1 MAKMLIV
8 IICLF
13 LMLLS
18 SSVAG
23 GLYYRSTGTAPAAA
37 VAGTTVALPVDPA
50 GTTAPATTV
59 LPTAVLPT
67 AVVAATMAPSTAP
80 SAPVLLAQ
88 PLKWSNQSSNY
99 TRYLDCD
106 GGACSATSNKTQI
119 WQGSGA
125 AGQSWTYDGS
135 TGGGVTSGGH
145 CLATVN
151 NGVTSGTPVVAYGSC
166 DNGGKGGTGGQ
177 QWVWQQAGDFATTGG
192 WQLKNPMSGLCLDIA
207 GGVDANGS
215 LTQLW
220 DCAGSWS
227 RWLPVAWGQ

>member
-8 IICLF
+8 IVCLV
-13 LMLLS
+13 LLLIS

-23 GLYYRSTGTAPAAA
+23 AYYYQSTLATATIAAM
-37 VAGTTVALPVDPA
+37 TVDPA
-50 GTTAPATTV
+50 GTGTFGTADPSAAMTTAI
-59 LPTAVLPT
+59 TT
-67 AVVAATMAPSTAP
+67 VAATVAPTTAP
-80 SAPVLLAQ
+80 SAPVLVAQ
-88 PLKWSNQSSNY
+88 PLKWSNQSNTY

-106 GGACSATSNKTQI
+106 GGSCSSNSNKTQI

-166 DNGGKGGTGGQ
+166 DNSGKGGTGGQ
-177 QWVWQQAGDFATTGG
+177 QWLWQQAPDFATTGG